1 MNKICTSIE
10 QSKKLI
16 ELGVDVKTADMFY
29 MYRHWGIDENTIG
42 NQSDA
47 SVGFDSDFYYGADNG
62 KTYHYIPAWSFT
74 ALFIVLPQETR
85 LIKSATGKMYH
96 CDCPK
101 GNIDKWFDN
110 PFDAAFEMICWLL
123 ENKKL

>member
-16 ELGVDVKTADMFY
+16 ELGVDVKTADMY
-29 MYRHWGIDENTIG
+29 HAPNVNVIVAEPYIIKTEYETLIPAYD
-42 NQSDA
+42 
-47 SVGFDSDFYYGADNG
+47 GA
-62 KTYHYIPAWSFT
+62 IPAWSLST
-74 ALFIVLPQETR
+74 LLIVLPQGTR
-85 LIKSATGKMYH
+85 LIKSATDEMYH

-110 PFDAAFEMICWLL
+110 PIDVAFEMVCWLL